1 MMQRSL
7 VFALLVAL
15 ALPLGSAAC
24 SGQKVEEPGQV
35 AEQAPPPSD
44 QHAEEAPPAPAPPPA
59 SHPAKSSPSHAPA
72 RSSSRAPE
80 TIPEERPRRLTPPP
94 EEPQTV
100 SVTVPSGTALSLTV
114 GAGLSSENAA
124 VGDPV
129 DATLKNPLIVG
140 ERVVFPAGS
149 RVEGKVT
156 DVKSAKKG
164 FKETGGALAISF
176 DRIVAPD
183 GRSAAIS
190 AGFTR
195 LAQGSG
201 KKKAAII
208 GGSAVGAAILGHMLG
223 KDTAGSAVVGG
234 AVGTAVAAG
243 TKGKEA
249 VIAPDEGISVTLEH
263 SAQTTVKR

>member
-7 VFALLVAL
+7 VIALLVAV
-15 ALPLGSAAC
+15 ALPLWSAAC

-35 AEQAPPPSD
+35 AEQAAPPSTE
-44 QHAEEAPPAPAPPPA
+44 QSAMEPPPPAPAPPA
-59 SHPAKSSPSHAPA
+59 RQPA
-72 RSSSRAPE
+72 RSQARAPQA
-80 TIPEERPRRLTPPP
+80 IPEERPRRLAPPP
-94 EEPQTV
+94 EEPRTV
-100 SVTVPSGTALSLTV
+100 SVTIPSGTSLSLAV
-114 GAGLSSENAA
+114 GAGLSSESAA

-140 ERVVFPAGS
+140 ERVIFPAGS

-183 GRSAAIS
+183 GHQAAIA
-190 AGFTR
+190 AGFTK
-195 LAQGSG
+195 LATGSG

-208 GGSAVGAAILGHMLG
+208 GGSAVGAAILGKMLG
-223 KDTAGSAVVGG
+223 KDAAGSAVVGG

-243 TKGKEA
+243 TKGREA
-249 VIAPDEGISVTLEH
+249 VIEPDEGISVTLEH
-263 SAQTTVKR
+263 AAQATVKR

>member
-7 VFALLVAL
+7 VVALLAAL

-35 AEQAPPPSD
+35 AEQAAPPPSD
-44 QHAEEAPPAPAPPPA
+44 QRTAEPPPPAPPARQ
-59 SHPAKSSPSHAPA
+59 PA
-72 RSSSRAPE
+72 RSQSRAPQA
-80 TIPEERPRRLTPPP
+80 IPEERPRRLAPQP

-100 SVTVPSGTALSLTV
+100 SVTIPSGTSLSLAI
-114 GAGLSSENAA
+114 GAGLNSENAA

-140 ERVVFPAGS
+140 ERVIFPAGS

-164 FKETGGALAISF
+164 FKETGGALAVSF
-176 DRIVAPD
+176 NRIVAPD
-183 GRSAAIS
+183 GHQATIAA
-190 AGFTR
+190 GYTK

-208 GGSAVGAAILGHMLG
+208 GGSAVGAAIIGKMLG
-223 KDTAGSAVVGG
+223 KDAAGSAVVGG

-249 VIAPDEGISVTLEH
+249 VIEPDEGISVTLEH
-263 SAQTTVKR
+263 SAQTSVKR